1 MQIAEA
7 ARSWREATRELVCP
21 TRSCR
26 IVPKV
31 MDGIFEQTATLD
43 GLTDKQKE
51 VLSLVAEGM
60 TSKEIA
66 RKLGISESAVN
77 QRIEVIR
84 QRLGGLPRSQIA
96 RLYRRMSTVLI
107 TVPPS
112 NPVTGKSIHLIPDD
126 LDGQHSEPE
135 GSEVSTTLSQ
145 ASNVVG
151 SQPFVEVRKNLSS
164 ALDGPSG
171 RWIRFAIACGC
182 LFLIAATAALLVDV
196 VNGVRL
202 LLAQGR
208 P

>member
-1 MQIAEA
+1 
-7 ARSWREATRELVCP
+7 
-21 TRSCR
+21 
-26 IVPKV
+26 

-96 RLYRRMSTVLI
+96 RLYRRMSTVVI

-126 LDGQHSEPE
+126 LDGQHFEPE
-135 GSEVSTTLSQ
+135 GAEVSTTLSQ

-151 SQPFVEVRKNLSS
+151 SQPFVEVRKSLSS

-171 RWIRFAIACGC
+171 RWIRFALVCGS
-182 LFLIAATAALLVDV
+182 LFLLAAAVALTVDV
-196 VNGVRL
+196 VHGVKHM
-202 LLAQGR
+202 LAEGR